1 MAKRE
6 IEDAEYS
13 FLKSRQQVADFV
25 ETIYNDPAL
34 SNEAKRLIKKKY
46 PDMQIPDLDIEDKVN
61 KRLDAEKKERED
73 AEARRANEEA
83 DKRFHDTRSRTQKD
97 YGFTD
102 EGMADLEK
110 FMLEKNIGDYEVA
123 ASYRASKEPKQS
135 DADADAGRDHFWN
148 HSKQEGF
155 ADISADPEK
164 WARKEILG
172 AIRRD
177 QDKAR
182 GGSF

>member
-1 MAKRE
+1 MPRE
-6 IEDAEYS
+6 ITDEEWN
-13 FLKSRQQVADFV
+13 FLQGRKQVADFV
-25 ETIYNDPAL
+25 ETIWNDPTL
-34 SNEAKRLIKKKY
+34 SKEAKRLVKKKY
-46 PDMQIPDLDIEDKVN
+46 PQVAIPDLDIEESVN
-61 KRLDAEKKERED
+61 ERLDKEKKERED
-73 AEARRANEEA
+73 AEKARRDEEQ
-83 DKRFHDTRSRTQKD
+83 DKSYKELRAKTQKE

-110 FMLEKNIGDYEVA
+110 FMLERNIGDYEVA
-123 ASYRASKEPKQS
+123 ASYRASKEPKPS
-135 DADADAGRDHFWN
+135 EANADAGRDHFWN

-155 ADISADPEK
+155 ADISADPEG

-182 GGSF
+182 GSF